1 VIGLRFG
8 GVNAPILFST
18 PLNFKLL
25 SFPSSC
31 VLLRAGLTTYDK
43 KSWTDTGTD
52 KTYGT
57 AVMSL
62 LEPRKECLPSR
73 LPRAARKSP
82 RHTDESAQTLGPR
95 SVSILNKM
103 EPLPS
108 LLYRMITRQ
117 RAKTNSYLSV
127 LPISGPR
134 ARHCQT
140 FSRLKWV
147 PPSPIFP
154 KPQIVAGPLST

>member
-1 VIGLRFG
+1 LSGAIYDKSVK
-8 GVNAPILFST
+8 LFST
-18 PLNFKLL
+18 SLNFRFL

-31 VLLRAGLTTYDK
+31 VLLRAGLTAT
-43 KSWTDTGTD
+43 KSLGRISGTDT
-52 KTYGT
+52 TYET

-62 LEPRKECLPSR
+62 LEPRKECPPSR
-73 LPRAARKSP
+73 LPQAARKSP
-82 RHTDESAQTLGPR
+82 RHTDESAQILGPR
-95 SVSILNKM
+95 SASVSILNKM

-108 LLYRMITRQ
+108 LLYSMITRQ
-117 RAKTNSYLSV
+117 RAKTNSYVSV
-127 LPISGPR
+127 LPILGTR
-134 ARHCQT
+134 ARYCQT

>member
-1 VIGLRFG
+1 MRSSSSGL
-8 GVNAPILFST
+8 N
-18 PLNFKLL
+18 
-25 SFPSSC
+25 
-31 VLLRAGLTTYDK
+31 YDK

-73 LPRAARKSP
+73 LPQAARKSP
-82 RHTDESAQTLGPR
+82 RHTDESAQILGPR

-108 LLYRMITRQ
+108 LLYSMNLHDNKTESEDKLVCIRPPNL
-117 RAKTNSYLSV
+117 RASSSLLPNFFKIKMGPTLSHFSQT
-127 LPISGPR
+127 PDSGWSLVYVML
-134 ARHCQT
+134 T
-140 FSRLKWV
+140 
-147 PPSPIFP
+147 
-154 KPQIVAGPLST
+154 